1 MSLTVRLSPQ
11 TERTLN
17 ALAKRRGLSRS
28 DVVREALARYEA
40 GEGGGTDGGRPY
52 DAWLDALGVVSVGV
66 RDPERTTGE
75 QFAAIVGRQ
84 PRARR
89 AR

>member
-1 MSLTVRLSPQ
+1 VALTVRLNPQ

-17 ALAKRRGLSRS
+17 AIARRRRVSRS

-40 GEGGGTDGGRPY
+40 AEGGEDGSRPY
-52 DAWLDALGVVSVGV
+52 DAWIDVLGVVSLGV

-75 QFAAIVGRQ
+75 QFTAIVGRK

-89 AR
+89 PR